1 MSINFESKLPKTAT
15 TIFTVMSAL
24 AHEHQAVNLSQ
35 GFPDYQADAHLK
47 DLVCQFIQED
57 YNQYAPMAGV
67 PALLSQISKKIEH
80 SYGWAPD
87 PAKEIT
93 IATGASQ
100 AICSAISMMIGPGD
114 EAVIIEPAYDSY
126 APAVIMN
133 GEKTRVFEML
143 SPDFKVDWQ
152 AIRKLINNRTKL
164 LIINNPHNP
173 TGSILDE
180 NDLNEV
186 ENIVQETGVYL
197 LSDEVYEHL
206 VFDGREHQSIIARPG
221 LKERGMAVYSFGKSL
236 HATGWKIGYLIANPF
251 LSAEFRKIHQ
261 FTVFSVNSPAQHAIA
276 AYLGGNIDWSKLS
289 GFFQK
294 KRDLLQAGLEQSRF
308 LPLNSAGTY
317 FQLYDYSGISDLP
330 DQEFAKWLTREFG
343 VATIPLSPF
352 YTSDLDQKL
361 VRICFAKKEETIQ
374 RAVERLL
381 RV

>member
-1 MSINFESKLPKTAT
+1 MSINFESKLPNTAT

-24 AHEHQAVNLSQ
+24 ANEHQAVNLSQ
-35 GFPDYQADAHLK
+35 GFPDYPADAVLK
-47 DLVCQFIQED
+47 DLVCQFIKED

-133 GEKTRVFEML
+133 GGKTRVFEML
-143 SPDFKVDWQ
+143 APDFKVDWQ
-152 AIRKLINNRTKL
+152 AIRKLINNKTKL

-180 NDLNEV
+180 NDLDEV
-186 ENIVQETGVYL
+186 ENIVHETGVYL

-206 VFDGREHQSIIARPG
+206 VFDGREHQSILARPG
-221 LKERGMAVYSFGKSL
+221 LKERGMAVFSFGKSL
-236 HATGWKIGYLIANPF
+236 HATGWKIGYFIANPF

-261 FTVFSVNSPAQHAIA
+261 FTVFSVNTPAQHAIA
-276 AYLGGNIDWSKLS
+276 AYLEGNIDWSKLS

-308 LPLNSAGTY
+308 IPLNSAGTY

-330 DQEFAKWLTREFG
+330 DQEFAKWLTRAFG

-381 RV
+381 MV